1 MEPVLIILIPG
12 VVGGLFVA
20 LLMARKWRANPSIVV
35 SKSLEAPSPTLINM
49 AHIKV
54 EGIGGLGMVA
64 AVVAVAIADSRI
76 RVAMI
81 VALVLGGGLALLLI
95 AARRRTGALGS
106 GGEGPDERSTLHLAD
121 DRRRTP
127 PGAVQATIDEVK
139 RARALLA
146 YFKSFA

>member
-1 MEPVLIILIPG
+1 MEPLLIILIPG
-12 VVGGLFVA
+12 LLGGLCLCLALIVA
-20 LLMARKWRANPSIVV
+20 RTWWRSAPSVVV
-35 SKSLEAPSPTLINM
+35 SKRLEAPSPALINM

-81 VALVLGGGLALLLI
+81 AALVLGGGLALLLI
-95 AARRRTGALGS
+95 AARRRAGALGS
-106 GGEGPDERSTLHLAD
+106 GGEGPEDRSTLHLD

-127 PGAVQATIDEVK
+127 PGGVEATIDRPK
-139 RARALLA
+139 RPHMDMA
-146 YFKSFA
+146 